1 MLSKFKEDLMP
12 NPILPL
18 WEYIPD
24 AEPRVFGSRVYL
36 YGSHDRPASEEF
48 CDWKLKVWSA
58 DVNDLNNWQC
68 HGDSFRTADGADRK
82 ADTSE
87 WTNNLLFAPDV
98 VEKDGKYYLYTY
110 IVGAE
115 GAVSVSDKPEGPF
128 KLIGRYDWKGKKV
141 GDDGIFNDPGVLV
154 DDDGRVYVYYG
165 FTESNMNEL
174 DGTDMHTV
182 IDGSYMRPIIDD
194 TENAPDEE
202 RFFEA
207 SSPRK
212 IGDTYYMIYSPKLG
226 SRLAYATS
234 DSPRGPFRYR
244 GYIIDNSV
252 DYPGGNDHGS
262 IACINGQWYIFY
274 HKMTNNTI
282 MSRRVCAEKIEILPD
297 GTIPTVEMT
306 SLGFEDA
313 LDPYK
318 ITPAEIACV
327 LKGGCYITE
336 KNLFER
342 VVTNITSGSVIGYK
356 YFDFGDDFTGDS
368 LQIAFKVRGMGTNCR
383 IRILADN
390 YDGGEELGICDIG
403 TGDGIYKCRIKNITG
418 RHSIF
423 FAADN
428 KIDSWTA
435 QYFDNKQLFELS
447 EFVFIK

>member
-1 MLSKFKEDLMP
+1 MP

-24 AEPRVFGSRVYL
+24 AEPRVFGNRIYL
-36 YGSHDRPASEEF
+36 YGSHDRPASTEF
-48 CDWKLKVWSA
+48 CDHKLKVWSA
-58 DVNDLNNWQC
+58 DVNDLNSWHC
-68 HGDSFRTADGADRK
+68 HGDSFRTADGTDRK

-87 WTNNLLFAPDV
+87 WTNDLLFAPDV

-128 KLIGRYDWKGKKV
+128 RLIGRYDYKGKQV

-174 DGTDMHTV
+174 DPDDMHTV
-182 IDGSYMRPIIDD
+182 IDGSYMRPVIGD
-194 TENAPDEE
+194 TEDVPEE
-202 RFFEA
+202 QRFFEA

-212 IGDTYYMIYSPKLG
+212 IGDTYYMIYSPCKG
-226 SRLAYATS
+226 SRLAYATA
-234 DSPRGPFRYR
+234 DSPRGPFTYR

-262 IACINGQWYIFY
+262 IACINGQWYVFY
-274 HKMTNNTI
+274 HKMTNGSI
-282 MSRRVCAEKIEILPD
+282 MSRRVCAERIEILPD
-297 GTIPTVEMT
+297 GTIPPVEMT

-327 LKGGCYITE
+327 LKGGCFITE
-336 KNLFER
+336 KDIFTR
-342 VVTNITSGSVIGYK
+342 VITNVRDGAVMGYK
-356 YFDFGDDFTGDS
+356 YFDFGEDFTGDTM
-368 LQIAFKVRGMGTNCR
+368 QIAFKIRGMGTKCK
-383 IRILADN
+383 IRIMADDWEN
-390 YDGGEELGICDIG
+390 GEELGVCEIG
-403 TGDGIYKCRIKNITG
+403 TGDGIYKARLRPLTG
-418 RHSIF
+418 RHSIYF
-423 FAADN
+423 VADH
-428 KIDSWTA
+428 KITDWTA
-435 QYFDNKQLFELS
+435 QFFEGKELFELS